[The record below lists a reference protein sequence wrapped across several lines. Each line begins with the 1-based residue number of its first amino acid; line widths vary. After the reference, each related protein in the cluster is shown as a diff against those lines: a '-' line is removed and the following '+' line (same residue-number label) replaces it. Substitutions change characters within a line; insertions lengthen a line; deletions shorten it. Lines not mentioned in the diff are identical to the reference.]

1 MSPQIMGILV
11 VLRCFMED
19 KGRFMRFAFV
29 FICSSLALV
38 TSCSKEQSKMVK
50 AAPEVGVVTLKTE
63 KLTLTTELPGRTHA
77 YRVAEVRPQV
87 GGIILKRQF
96 TEGSDV
102 QAGQSLYQI
111 DPATYQAAYK
121 SAQAELAK
129 AEANAEIG
137 HLTVNRYKPLLG
149 THYVSRQIYDT
160 AVANTKQNDAAIIAA
175 KAALE
180 NAHINLLYTKV
191 NSPITGRIGKSRVT
205 EGALVTANQPTAL
218 ASIQQLDPIY
228 VDVTQS
234 STEFLRL
241 KRELVKGSLTKGAD
255 SVAVQLFL
263 EDGSI
268 YSQKGTLQFSDV
280 TVDEATGS
288 ITLRAIFPNQNLELL
303 PGMFVRARIIEGVKD
318 QAILAPQQGITR
330 NARGEATALVVDAQG
345 KVVMRKL
352 VTGQAIRDKWV
363 VVSGLNAGDKV
374 VVTGQQKIR
383 PGVVVTAVEA
393 EDGSKNMAAGDKP
406 EPSSQKSS

>member
-1 MSPQIMGILV
+1 
-11 VLRCFMED
+11 
-19 KGRFMRFAFV
+19 
-29 FICSSLALV
+29 
-38 TSCSKEQSKMVK
+38 MVK

-63 KLTLTTELPGRTHA
+63 RLTLTTELPGRTHA
-77 YRVAEVRPQV
+77 FRVAEVRPQV

-96 TEGSDV
+96 IEGSDV

-111 DPATYQAAYK
+111 DPAPYQVAYQ

-149 THYVSRQIYDT
+149 TNYVSRQTYDS
-160 AVANTKQNDAAIIAA
+160 AVATAKQNDAAIIAA

-191 NSPITGRIGKSRVT
+191 NSPITGRIGKSGVT

-234 STEFLRL
+234 SADFLRL
-241 KRELVKGSLTKGAD
+241 KRELAKGSLTKGAD

-263 EDGSI
+263 EDGSL

-288 ITLRAIFPNQNLELL
+288 ITLRAIFPNQNLDLL
-303 PGMFVRARIIEGVKD
+303 PGMFVRARIIEGVKE

-330 NARGEATALVVDAQG
+330 NAKGEATALLVDAQG
-345 KVVMRKL
+345 KVLMRTL

-374 VVTGQQKIR
+374 VVTGQLKIR
-383 PGVVVTAVEA
+383 PGVEVSAIEA
-393 EDGSKNMAAGDKP
+393 EDGAQNMAAGDKP
-406 EPSSQKSS
+406 KSSPQKSS

>member
-1 MSPQIMGILV
+1 MQ
-11 VLRCFMED
+11 
-19 KGRFMRFAFV
+19 FAFL
-29 FICSSLALV
+29 FICSSIALL
-38 TSCSKEQSKMVK
+38 TSCSNEQSKIVK

-111 DPATYQAAYK
+111 DPATYQAAYE

-129 AEANAEIG
+129 AEANAEIA

-149 THYVSRQIYDT
+149 TNYVSRQTYDA
-160 AVANTKQNDAAIIAA
+160 AVAAAKQNDAAIIAA
-175 KAALE
+175 KAVLE

-191 NSPITGRIGKSRVT
+191 NSPITGRIGRSGVT
-205 EGALVTANQPTAL
+205 EGALVTANQPMAL

-234 STEFLRL
+234 STDFLRL
-241 KRELVKGSLTKGAD
+241 KRELAKGSLTKGAD

-263 EDGSI
+263 EDGSL

-303 PGMFVRARIIEGVKD
+303 PGMFVRARIIEGVKE

-330 NARGEATALVVDAQG
+330 NAKGEATALVVDAQG
-345 KVVMRKL
+345 KVAMRTL

-374 VVTGQQKIR
+374 VVTGQLKIR
-383 PGVVVTAVEA
+383 PGAVVSAVEA
-393 EDGSKNMAAGDKP
+393 EDSLQDMAAGDKS
-406 EPSSQKSS
+406 EPSPQKSS